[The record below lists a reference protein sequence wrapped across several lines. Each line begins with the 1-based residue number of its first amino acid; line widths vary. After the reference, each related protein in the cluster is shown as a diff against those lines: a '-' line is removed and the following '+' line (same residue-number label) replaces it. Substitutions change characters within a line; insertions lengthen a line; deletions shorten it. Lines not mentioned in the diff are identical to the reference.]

1 VYGSCKEEY
10 GRVKGTGASCS
21 PPLHSSVR
29 EDYRSFWFA
38 VYGCFVKS
46 LTKDMVQ
53 FAFHVP
59 LSHTNMKGYMM
70 LTNKL
75 WRSVI

>member
-29 EDYRSFWFA
+29 EDYRSFWCA
-38 VYGCFVKS
+38 VSALVNDAKIRHEANERIDG
-46 LTKDMVQ
+46 
-53 FAFHVP
+53 
-59 LSHTNMKGYMM
+59 KGASSMF
-70 LTNKL
+70 
-75 WRSVI
+75 